1 MNNMNDE
8 IEKAY
13 EVFSNAPAASASIAD
28 IFEAGWKAALA
39 NRPIVVETLRL
50 AVQQTERQE
59 LRQRLMAY
67 AVDAFSNGLDEP
79 ARLYRELANE
89 LFGKI

>member
-1 MNNMNDE
+1 MTTE
-8 IEKAY
+8 QEKAY
-13 EVFSNAPAASASIAD
+13 EVFLNDPAASARTAD
-28 IFEAGWKAALA
+28 IYEAGWKAALA

-50 AVQQTERQE
+50 VVQQTERQE
-59 LRQRLMAY
+59 LRQQLMAY